1 WDHGGGSA
9 QLTSVGEDYQ
19 FLIGGVELGSQTF
32 KKMIIEVLKN
42 QNSKLMTSPNPIG
55 KVNAIYAS
63 RFAEFYAREN
73 LPKGILNKAKSS
85 IVAGI
90 GGIHYWS
97 LKKSLGRKEMNRP
110 YTLTE
115 VEAAIKRLQSK
126 TDIQVGGKYARTDVS
141 NLILVKGFMKA
152 LGITQVHPYN
162 INLSHGIL
170 TNRRYWPQSTT
181 NSDGP

>member
-1 WDHGGGSA
+1 MD
-9 QLTSVGEDYQ
+9 
-19 FLIGGVELGSQTF
+19 
-32 KKMIIEVLKN
+32 
-42 QNSKLMTSPNPIG
+42 
-55 KVNAIYAS
+55 
-63 RFAEFYAREN
+63 
-73 LPKGILNKAKSS
+73 NKAKSS